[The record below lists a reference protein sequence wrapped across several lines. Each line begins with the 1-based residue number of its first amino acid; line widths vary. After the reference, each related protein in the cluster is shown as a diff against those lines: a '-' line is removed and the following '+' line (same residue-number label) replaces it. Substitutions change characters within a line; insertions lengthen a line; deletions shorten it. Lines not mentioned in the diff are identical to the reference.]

1 MSTKLKILNPM
12 FDINDCIVLTDELIV
27 AELNK
32 QHDFLY
38 APAIDIAQRLID
50 EYGQGGAHE
59 DENKLF
65 QVIVG
70 LTEHILATEVS
81 HDTIRVAKQ
90 SNSIPS

>member
-1 MSTKLKILNPM
+1 MSTTLKILNPM
-12 FDINDCIVLTDELIV
+12 FDCNECIVLADKLIV

-32 QHDFLY
+32 RHDFLY
-38 APAIDIAQRLID
+38 VPAIDIAQELID
-50 EYGQGGAHE
+50 EYGQGGRQE

-65 QVIVG
+65 QILVG

-81 HDTIRVAKQ
+81 HDRIQVAKQ

>member
-1 MSTKLKILNPM
+1 MSTKLKILNPRL
-12 FDINDCIVLTDELIV
+12 DCNECIELADKLIV

-32 QHDFLY
+32 DHDDLLV
-38 APAIDIAQRLID
+38 PAIDIAQRLLD
-50 EYGQGGAHE
+50 EYGKGGPRE

-65 QVIVG
+65 QVITG

-81 HDTIRVAKQ
+81 HDRIQVAKQ